1 MILITDLTSWGVR
14 PIWPLVSFPDPLAI
28 ESEAENL
35 SNHHHPGHLVLCSS
49 LCQQMVRLAAG
60 HAAP

>member
-1 MILITDLTSWGVR
+1 MIVHDYHDHQHHHDHH
-14 PIWPLVSFPDPLAI
+14 LVSFPDALAI

-60 HAAP
+60 RAAP